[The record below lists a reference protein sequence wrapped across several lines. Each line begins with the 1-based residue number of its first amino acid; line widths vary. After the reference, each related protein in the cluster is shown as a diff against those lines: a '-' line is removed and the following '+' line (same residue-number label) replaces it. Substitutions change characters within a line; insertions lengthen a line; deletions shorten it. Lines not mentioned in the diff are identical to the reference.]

1 MVRRSTPGIR
11 RLRELVQR
19 YLAWRNET
27 DHLPSVTDDSAPQLL
42 KADISERD
50 LLKQSRGLAK
60 TGEGGSF

>member
-1 MVRRSTPGIR
+1 MLKTLWNKYLTWRRAEGI
-11 RLRELVQR
+11 
-19 YLAWRNET
+19 AA
-27 DHLPSVTDDSAPQLL
+27 VTDEVTPQVH

>member
-1 MVRRSTPGIR
+1 MAGRFRS
-11 RLRELVQR
+11 LVQR
-19 YLAWRNET
+19 YLRWRNDT
-27 DHLPSVTDDSAPQLL
+27 DHLPSAATETPKLL